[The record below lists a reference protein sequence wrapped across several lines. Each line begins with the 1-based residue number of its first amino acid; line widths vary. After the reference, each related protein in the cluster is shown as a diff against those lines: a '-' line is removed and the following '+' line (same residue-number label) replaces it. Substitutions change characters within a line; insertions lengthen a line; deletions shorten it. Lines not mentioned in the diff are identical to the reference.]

1 MDSTVFGCGARC
13 FAYAVRY
20 VNDAVRG
27 VTVGWGFLRVNHG
40 VIVGFT
46 GFHYALLGYFCA
58 IGTLCRLRVRN
69 LLLPS
74 RHDSL
79 FDEREMLNRRL
90 LRIKVLQVLYGYYSG
105 NGDDLAR
112 AEADLS
118 RVVALYYRLV
128 FDMARLPWQLTREME
143 RRLAYGMQ
151 KIRPTEEELHPNR
164 RFVENQVIA
173 ALAENPALKPK
184 DGTVSDDWCNREELL
199 APLLTLLG
207 CADFYK
213 QYMCS
218 PAGDWASDRAF
229 LAQLYDW
236 LDDQDEL
243 HEAAAEESGYWVTD
257 LDTALELLYDVVERI
272 SPERA
277 QNPKILPPRMED
289 EFSSFACNLLRSTI
303 LQHSAHGVYIQGFLH
318 NWDTERIAT
327 IDMLILHMG
336 LTEMLNFSEIPWRVS
351 MNEYIEL
358 ARLFS
363 TPQSPSF
370 VNGVLNGMVQ
380 RLIEEGKL
388 VKTGRG
394 LLGGK
399 QKVE

>member
-1 MDSTVFGCGARC
+1 
-13 FAYAVRY
+13 
-20 VNDAVRG
+20 
-27 VTVGWGFLRVNHG
+27 
-40 VIVGFT
+40 
-46 GFHYALLGYFCA
+46 
-58 IGTLCRLRVRN
+58 
-69 LLLPS
+69 
-74 RHDSL
+74 
-79 FDEREMLNRRL
+79 MLNRRL

-118 RVVALYYRLV
+118 RVVELYYRLV

-207 CADFYK
+207 GTDFYK
-213 QYMCS
+213 QSMRS
-218 PAGDWASDRAF
+218 PAGDWANDRAF
-229 LAQLYDW
+229 VAQLYDW